1 MYLQHFNFEVEP
13 FALAPDSNFL
23 FLSRTHKKALVYL
36 NYALW
41 NRDNFTLISGAIG
54 SGKTILLQRLLK
66 TVPEDTIVVT
76 INQTQVSPI
85 ELLEVVVDQLGLTKP
100 EKPTKP
106 RLYKILKDF
115 FASHSDKSVV
125 FVIDEAQ
132 RMPMA
137 TLEEL
142 RLLASND
149 LTETN
154 ININIILCGQ
164 PELRTM
170 IECPELEQLNQRI
183 RLKFDLKE
191 LGSLE
196 TIEYIRYRLMRSGQT
211 LDLFSNNSL
220 TRIFQCT
227 NGLPRKINMMCDTA
241 LTCAF
246 ADGLKSITTAQ
257 IDDAASELQWAQL
270 DNQTI
275 LDREVSSP
283 EAEKIIRLKPHKKP
297 QLRDDNEIAKHLQ
310 NIEMQLSK
318 IANTLNVLSTR
329 DNPVNDSKK

>member
-54 SGKTILLQRLLK
+54 TGKTILLQRLLK
-66 TVPEDTIVVT
+66 TVPEDTIVIT
-76 INQTQVSPI
+76 INQTQVSPL
-85 ELLEVVVDQLGLTKP
+85 ELLEVVVDQIGMDKP
-100 EKPTKP
+100 EKPTKA
-106 RLYKILKDF
+106 RLYKLLKQF
-115 FASHSDKSVV
+115 FASHSDKSIV

-149 LTETN
+149 LSDTN

-183 RLKFDLKE
+183 RLKFDLKR

-220 TRIFQCT
+220 TRIYQYT

-257 IDDAASELQWAQL
+257 IDDAASELQWPQP
-270 DNQTI
+270 DNQSI
-275 LDREVSSP
+275 LDREVASP
-283 EAEKIIRLKPHKKP
+283 DAEKIIRLKPNKKP
-297 QLRDDNEIAKHLQ
+297 SFKEDIEISQHLR

-318 IANTLNVLSTR
+318 IANSLSLIANVDESR
-329 DNPVNDSKK
+329 KKTI

>member
-1 MYLQHFNFEVEP
+1 MYLEHFKFEVEP
-13 FALAPDSNFL
+13 FALAPDANFL

-41 NRDNFTLISGAIG
+41 NRDNFTLITGAIG
-54 SGKTILLQRLLK
+54 AGKTILLQRLLK
-66 TVPEDTIVVT
+66 TVPEDTVVIT
-76 INQTQVSPI
+76 INQTQISPI
-85 ELLEVVVDQLGLTKP
+85 ELLEVVVDQLELERP
-100 EKPTKP
+100 EKPTKAKMY
-106 RLYKILKDF
+106 RLLKDF
-115 FASHSDKSVV
+115 FLSHSNKSIV

-149 LTETN
+149 LNDTN

-164 PELRTM
+164 PELKMM
-170 IECPELEQLNQRI
+170 IECSELEQLNQRI
-183 RLKFDLKE
+183 RLKFNLQE

-196 TIEYIRYRLMRSGQT
+196 TIEYIRYRLMRAGQT

-220 TRIFQCT
+220 TRIYQYT
-227 NGLPRKINMMCDTA
+227 KGLPRKINMMCDIA

-246 ADGLKSITTAQ
+246 ADGLNSITTAQ
-257 IDDAASELQWAQL
+257 IDDAASELQWPQP
-270 DNQTI
+270 DNETM
-275 LDREVSSP
+275 LDREIASP
-283 EAEKIIRLKPHKKP
+283 DAEIIRLKPAKKDNMKVSGNVE
-297 QLRDDNEIAKHLQ
+297 QYLR

-318 IANTLNVLSTR
+318 IANSLQMIAKNQ
-329 DNPVNDSKK
+329 NNDH